1 MRTRKRQRERE
12 WRGDTLNKEKIQLQ
26 PMPKGLAWQTCA
38 ETLKHHNARLMRSK
52 GSGGQRHFRN
62 TISLKDEKC
71 HSIQRYIFNL
81 VSSCVRWPLTWLDIL
96 QLGSFVIFFFFY
108 AKNGAVSE
116 THKPWD
122 NYIKSLQAG
131 YWALQGRRFQGTLS
145 LHSNILS
152 NVLLSTCPCHVP
164 LGGSQHSFKGCS
176 NTLLTFVKFIRWAL
190 RGLRDRVNITVDLR
204 NGTCL
209 ECIALRSNFLFK
221 HCKTVRYS
229 CLQV

>member
-1 MRTRKRQRERE
+1 MLFHNLIAGSAVVFENQVITVNNEVLQVLSIPEKERGWEQERDRERE

-96 QLGSFVIFFFFY
+96 QLGSFVIFFFSMRRMGQFL
-108 AKNGAVSE
+108 KHINHE
-116 THKPWD
+116 T
-122 NYIKSLQAG
+122 
-131 YWALQGRRFQGTLS
+131 T
-145 LHSNILS
+145 IL
-152 NVLLSTCPCHVP
+152 NPCR
-164 LGGSQHSFKGCS
+164 LDTELYREGDFKGHFLCIPIYFLMCS
-176 NTLLTFVKFIRWAL
+176 YQPVLAMSPWGDPNTVL
-190 RGLRDRVNITVDLR
+190 RAVPIL
-204 NGTCL
+204 
-209 ECIALRSNFLFK
+209 
-221 HCKTVRYS
+221 Y
-229 CLQV
+229 